1 MASDNGQIRQFDT
14 GATRDTGVNKLDPFG
29 FVSPLALHRF
39 SEYMHKHRLQSDG
52 SLRDS
57 DNWKKGMP
65 PMEYVRS
72 LLRHVFDFW
81 LVMSGLQPRF
91 DPKVTDPEEIACAV
105 LFNVQG
111 FLHEVLQKKPL
122 DAYQGEV
129 NSEWKRTL
137 AKIGTPMPG
146 SAADGLIAIDGD
158 LDREVDEAFERLTN
172 MGHPD
177 VVVGT
182 LTNGEDWKQERA
194 WK

>member
-1 MASDNGQIRQFDT
+1 MATDNGQTRQFDS
-14 GATRDTGVNKLDPFG
+14 GATRDTSTNKLDPFG
-29 FVSPLALHRF
+29 FLSPLALHRF

-65 PMEYVRS
+65 QMEYVRS
-72 LLRHVFDFW
+72 LIRHVFDFW

-111 FLHEVLQKKPL
+111 FLHESLQGKP
-122 DAYQGEV
+122 AREGA
-129 NSEWKRTL
+129 SEWQRIL
-137 AKIGTPMPG
+137 AKIGTTMPG
-146 SAADGLIAIDGD
+146 SAVDGLIAIDKD
-158 LDREVDEAFERLTN
+158 LEREVDEAFDRLTA
-172 MGHPD
+172 GHSPD

-182 LTNGEDWKQERA
+182 LTNSR
-194 WK
+194 